1 MRTVCVRRCEVIDKT
16 ACVIILTFGWLLS
29 SSYDRL
35 IPPPTIMLSVE
46 HHRNL
51 VKEDACH
58 YLSATDLPV
67 CRSSCQF
74 RSPVS
79 RSKFNTGHSLSCFNE
94 LCFRCLHRMTKKLH
108 SFVSQISFFVVRTD
122 PFSAIRHIPQ
132 TLTILSSLHVAILV
146 VRQPYIQYH
155 ERHSST
161 TLPCVC
167 KIIKILSHSFR
178 LKSVVFEKIDFEN
191 TTTNT
196 VESTY
201 K

>member
-1 MRTVCVRRCEVIDKT
+1 MHCTLSNEDRVCKKMRSNRQDSMCYNSYLRLI
-16 ACVIILTFGWLLS
+16 GLLS

-35 IPPPTIMLSVE
+35 IPPPTIMSSVE

-155 ERHSST
+155 ERNSST
-161 TLPCVC
+161 TSTWSH
-167 KIIKILSHSFR
+167 LSV
-178 LKSVVFEKIDFEN
+178 K
-191 TTTNT
+191 
-196 VESTY
+196 
-201 K
+201 